1 MSLVAWSV
9 PIGINCKR
17 PRAPRRRMALT
28 LLTVLVLGGLVPQPA
43 VSQTVLIPEQ
53 TMARVIHASPDTPA
67 LDVYIDDRLL
77 AGAMSFGDVSGY
89 LPIETGDHELQ
100 VVPAGG
106 DPLRQAL
113 FTVELTFAV
122 DTFQLLAIQNY
133 LNGITL
139 SAYEQDVSRIDGQ
152 SIARIRLIHLVP
164 DANGLTMALPNGDV
178 LFDSVVPLTASR
190 YKDIQA
196 GSQSITI
203 RPERQEIIAE
213 ITQPLLLL
221 PNADYDIVVIGQL
234 RDDSVR
240 VLPLAVATAQPCGQF
255 LGIGGTES
263 SCLRVVN
270 ASPDIPAI
278 DVYAGDSVQPVASGL
293 TFGVVS
299 PVISVPSGDVEVRIV
314 PAGGAPD
321 SELATTSLFLENGDG
336 LLLVSSGPADRAVL
350 EDYDDSGQPLGG
362 DQVRVSVVHQAN
374 HSGMLDVTA
383 NGEPLVRAILESEES
398 DSRLVSAGSYV
409 FAATT
414 NPDGD
419 RVAQS
424 QAIVLVAG
432 MSYRIIVAGDSD
444 EGLVSVIPAGLPV
457 PIDTGIPAP

>member
-1 MSLVAWSV
+1 MSPESWPFSTLVD
-9 PIGINCKR
+9 
-17 PRAPRRRMALT
+17 RRRSKPHLR
-28 LLTVLVLGGLVPQPA
+28 TVLALLIALVSGGLVPQLA
-43 VSQTVLIPEQ
+43 LAQTVLIPEQ
-53 TMARVIHASPDTPA
+53 AMARVIHASPDTPP

-77 AGAMSFGDVSGY
+77 SGAMSFGTVSGY
-89 LPIETGDHELQ
+89 LPIETGNHQLQ

-113 FTVELTFAV
+113 FTVDVTVAV

-152 SIARIRLIHLVP
+152 GVARIRLIHLVP
-164 DANGLTMALPNGDV
+164 DANGLTMALPNGET

-203 RPERQEIIAE
+203 RPERQETVAE
-213 ITQPLLLL
+213 IIEPLALL

-263 SCLRVVN
+263 GCLRVVN

-278 DVYAGDSVQPVASGL
+278 DVYAGDATQPVVTGL

-314 PAGGAPD
+314 PAGGAMD
-321 SELATTSLFLENGDG
+321 SELATTSLYLENGDG
-336 LLLVSSGPADRAVL
+336 LLLIASGPADRAVL
-350 EDYDDSGQPLGG
+350 EDYDDAGQPLGG

-374 HSGMLDVTA
+374 HTGMLDVTA

-398 DSRLVSAGSYV
+398 DARLVPAGTYV

-414 NPDGD
+414 NPDGE
-419 RVAQS
+419 RVTQS

-432 MSYRIIVAGDSD
+432 TSYRIIVAGDSA
-444 EGLVSVIPAGLPV
+444 EGLVAMIPAGLPV
-457 PIDTGIPAP
+457 PVDTWIPAP